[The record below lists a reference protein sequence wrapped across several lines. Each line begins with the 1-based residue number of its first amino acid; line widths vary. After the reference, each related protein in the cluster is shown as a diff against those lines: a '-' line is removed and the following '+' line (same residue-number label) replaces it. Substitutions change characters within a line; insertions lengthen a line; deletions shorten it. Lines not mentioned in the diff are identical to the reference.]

1 MITNMACPE
10 CNGDGYITYE
20 VARRQSFDRDIGYLE
35 DVSETCPLCLG
46 DGEIDVNIYR
56 DDEDE

>member
-20 VARRQSFDRDIGYLE
+20 VARRQGFDRDIGYLE

-46 DGEIDVNIYR
+46 DGEIDVNIYK